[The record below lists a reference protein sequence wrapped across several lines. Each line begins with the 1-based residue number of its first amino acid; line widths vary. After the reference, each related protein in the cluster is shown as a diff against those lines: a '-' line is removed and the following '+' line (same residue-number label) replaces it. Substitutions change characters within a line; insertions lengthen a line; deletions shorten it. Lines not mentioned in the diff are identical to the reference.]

1 MSPYREAAE
10 RAIAQNAAKIAPLP
24 RPWWVSHLVCTVL
37 LLAGLYA
44 ELYREAH
51 HFADWSQAGNITAL
65 VVFLAICVVRFARA
79 IPGAPWNE
87 P

>member
-1 MSPYREAAE
+1 MSPYREAEAKKD
-10 RAIAQNAAKIAPLP
+10 AAVPSIANP
-24 RPWWVSHLVCTVL
+24 WVSHTACFVVF
-37 LLAGLYA
+37 LAGLYA
-44 ELYREAH
+44 ELYRAAH